1 MLMASASAIVI
12 GLLLLILGATLFITG
27 SNIVS
32 QYLTTLGQIGYTL
45 SSSAKAEYQRGVNQ
59 QIFGGIVGLIGF
71 VLVIGGA
78 VMGNGSEPVYYEEG
92 PAEYGVEKISDKSTK
107 RQEILTILDKLDK
120 RLIEGNISEET
131 YKELKTEYK
140 QKLRLIEREDFEE
153 DVGIHKKG

>member
-32 QYLTTLGQIGYTL
+32 QYSTTLGQIGYTL

-71 VLVIGGA
+71 VLVIGMTSAMYLKVRRMEKKLEDFVRKDALNDVKKNNTNHQQTVYYSNLALGLA
-78 VMGNGSEPVYYEEG
+78 QLEEVRNGSRRYKKHMFSTII
-92 PAEYGVEKISDKSTK
+92 KIS
-107 RQEILTILDKLDK
+107 QIFLCH
-120 RLIEGNISEET
+120 
-131 YKELKTEYK
+131 
-140 QKLRLIEREDFEE
+140 F
-153 DVGIHKKG
+153 